1 MTSLKKF
8 GRLLVRRYT
17 DPNQTRHMPLWIYSY
32 TLLAISIRVFLNMLL
47 RIKKLEKKSS
57 LILHDGRRHDDELI
71 GFISL
76 CFFFQKKKSVHHA

>member
-1 MTSLKKF
+1 
-8 GRLLVRRYT
+8 
-17 DPNQTRHMPLWIYSY
+17 
-32 TLLAISIRVFLNMLL
+32 MLL

-76 CFFFQKKKSVHHA
+76 CFFFKKKIGTPCMKYVFGGNEDDRCIRHTAQSGLREALPWN

>member
-1 MTSLKKF
+1 
-8 GRLLVRRYT
+8 
-17 DPNQTRHMPLWIYSY
+17 
-32 TLLAISIRVFLNMLL
+32 MLL

-76 CFFFQKKKSVHHA
+76 CFFFKKKNRYTMHEVFGGNEDDRCIRHTAQSGLREALPWN